1 MAHVAVYTI
10 LHDTETERVLLLERK
25 NTGYMDGCISL
36 PAGHVDKFEPPF
48 IAASRELAEETGLI
62 VAVEDWTLAA
72 LNYVK
77 TSDRRNTDIFLLA
90 REWSGVLENKEPE
103 KAAWVEFKNINAL
116 NGLFDNYVKEVIL
129 SVIHKD
135 AILPQT
141 KIAGFDKPIN

>member
-1 MAHVAVYTI
+1 MAHVAVYAKV
-10 LHDTETERVLLLERK
+10 HDKEADQVLLLERK

-48 IAASRELAEETGLI
+48 IAASRELKEETGLI

-90 REWSGVLENKEPE
+90 QEWNGALENKEPE
-103 KAAWVEFKNINAL
+103 KAAWVAFENINTL
-116 NGLFDNYVKEVIL
+116 SGQFDNYVKEVIL
-129 SVIHKD
+129 SVTDKD